1 MDFNLTTEQQSIR
14 EEIHSFVDEVLAPS
28 ATENARLHRFPREIV
43 NQLAERGFLG
53 GPIPKEWDGRGYDY
67 ISHALVSEE
76 IGRGCSSMRST
87 FSAHLSLCTLPI
99 YSLGTDEQKERYLR
113 KMARGEW
120 LGCMGLTEPDAGS
133 DVASMLSTA
142 DKQNGHY
149 VLTGRKMWITN
160 GCVAD
165 LALVYA
171 KTDKSEGARG
181 ITAFLVEMG
190 WEGCS
195 AEEIHG
201 KLGLWSSNTAELI
214 FEQAN
219 VPLENVLGEVGGGF
233 KVAMSALDF
242 GRFTVSS
249 GCVGLAQACLD
260 TVRDFVKESGPT
272 LLRARPEIRELIGE
286 MARDVDAGR
295 LLVLRA
301 GHLKNLGVRNT
312 RETSIAKYFTT
323 ELANRAATHAMR
335 IVGMDANTEKYPVE
349 RFLRDAKVNTLF
361 EGTSQIQKLIIG
373 AMELGIRA
381 IS

>member
-1 MDFNLTTEQQSIR
+1 
-14 EEIHSFVDEVLAPS
+14 VDEVLAPS
-28 ATENARLHRFPREIV
+28 ATENARLHHFPREIV

-67 ISHALVSEE
+67 ISHALVAEE

-99 YSLGTDEQKERYLR
+99 YILGTDDQKERYLR

-133 DVASMLSTA
+133 DVAGMLSTA

-171 KTDKSEGARG
+171 KTDKSEGTRG
-181 ITAFLVEMG
+181 ITAFLIEMG

-214 FEQAN
+214 FEQAA
-219 VPLENVLGEVGGGF
+219 VPIENVLGEVGGGF

-242 GRFTVSS
+242 GRFTVSA

-260 TVRDFVKESGPT
+260 TVRDFVKESGPP

-301 GHLKNLGVRNT
+301 GHLKNLGIRNT
-312 RETSIAKYFTT
+312 RETSIARYFTT
-323 ELANRAATHAMR
+323 ELANRAATQAMR